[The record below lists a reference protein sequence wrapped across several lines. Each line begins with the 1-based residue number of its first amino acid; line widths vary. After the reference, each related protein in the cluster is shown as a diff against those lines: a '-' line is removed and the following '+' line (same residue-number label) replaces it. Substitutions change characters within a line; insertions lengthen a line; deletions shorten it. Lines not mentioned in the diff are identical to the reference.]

1 MDSLKKLNQKIKN
14 ELHLKEEF
22 DETLP
27 TEDAVD
33 AFSDDM
39 EEIENEE
46 DLKKESK
53 VRIRLETESRIKGI
67 IKNLDFDINFRDLAD
82 RANDEVDGIVLT
94 REKAHQLFNL
104 IRSMLG
110 F

>member
-1 MDSLKKLNQKIKN
+1 MDSLKKLNEKIKS

-27 TEDAVD
+27 TEDSVD
-33 AFSDDM
+33 FSEP

-46 DLKKESK
+46 EFKKESK
-53 VRIRLETESRIKGI
+53 ARIRLETETRIKGI
-67 IKNLDFDINFRDLAD
+67 IKNLEFDINFRDLAD
-82 RANDEVDGIVLT
+82 RANDEIDGIVLT
-94 REKAHQLFNL
+94 REKAHQIFNL
-104 IRSMLG
+104 VRDMLG

>member
-1 MDSLKKLNQKIKN
+1 MDSLKKLNEKIKS

-27 TEDAVD
+27 TEDSTD
-33 AFSDDM
+33 NFSEP
-39 EEIENEE
+39 EEIEDEE
-46 DLKKESK
+46 EYKKESK
-53 VRIRLETESRIKGI
+53 ARIRLETEAKIKGI
-67 IKNLDFDINFRDLAD
+67 IKNLEFDINFRDLAD
-82 RANDEVDGIVLT
+82 RVNDEIDGIVLT